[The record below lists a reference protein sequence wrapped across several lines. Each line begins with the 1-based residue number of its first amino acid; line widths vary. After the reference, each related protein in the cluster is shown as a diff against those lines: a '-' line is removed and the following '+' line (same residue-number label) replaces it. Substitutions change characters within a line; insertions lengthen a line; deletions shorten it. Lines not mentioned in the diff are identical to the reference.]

1 MTTAT
6 SSPVA
11 PRWQVFS
18 AAPHR
23 MLFLP
28 GALQLLIPVAWWLV
42 VLLGRAAG
50 WAPPSLPVAPMH
62 VHLFLMLFGVFPFF
76 IFGFLFTV
84 YPRWMNQAPLPRSLY
99 VTAFW
104 LLTSG
109 MALFY
114 AGMAVGTELLALGV
128 AVFLAGWVTGLVGLL
143 GVYWQAQGRERQ
155 HETVLNA
162 ALLAGVLGLAAFEYG
177 LLTGDARAFALAG
190 HVGLWLFLVPVLFT
204 VSHRMIPFFSQ
215 SVLARY
221 SAVRPSWSLAV
232 LAAAAVGHV
241 VLTVLDLRAWLI
253 LVDLPLF
260 ALSVHHLIIWRFW
273 RSVEVGLLAMLYVA
287 FAWFGVATLFYSI
300 QSAGLLLAG
309 VDVVG
314 RAPLHALGIGF
325 LAGMVIAMVSRVTLG
340 HSGRRLESDR
350 LTWYT
355 LLGINI
361 AAVLRIAAEFTAAPT
376 LNVLAAVAWL
386 ASILPWAWH
395 YAPMYLR
402 PRIDQ
407 RPG

>member
-1 MTTAT
+1 MTTTAT
-6 SSPVA
+6 SPA
-11 PRWQVFS
+11 NPRWQVFS

-23 MLFLP
+23 MLFFP
-28 GALQLLIPVAWWLV
+28 GVLQLLLTVGWWLI

-50 WAPPSLPVAPMH
+50 WAPPSLPLPPIH
-62 VHLFLMLFGVFPFF
+62 LHLFLMLFGVFPFF

-99 VTAFW
+99 VTVFW
-104 LLTSG
+104 LLVAG

-114 AGMAVGTELLALGV
+114 AGMMAGTALLALGV
-128 AVFLAGWVTGLVGLL
+128 GTFLAGWLTGVSGLL
-143 GVYWQAQGRERQ
+143 RVYRQARGRERP

-162 ALLAGVLGLAAFEYG
+162 ALLAGAAGLAVFAYG
-177 LLTGDARAFALAG
+177 LLAGDARAYPLAG
-190 HVGLWLFLVPVLFT
+190 HLGLWLFLVPVLFA

-221 SAVRPSWSLAV
+221 SAVRPSWSLTV
-232 LAAAAVGHV
+232 LAAAAIGHV
-241 VLTVLDLRAWLI
+241 VLTLLDLRAWLI
-253 LVDLPLF
+253 LVDLPLL

-287 FAWFGVATLFYSI
+287 FAWFGVAMLFYSI

-309 VDVVG
+309 VDFVG

-361 AAVLRIAAEFTAAPT
+361 AAVLRVAAEFTAAPT
-376 LNVLAAVAWL
+376 LNALAAVAWL
-386 ASILPWAWH
+386 ASILPWAWR

-402 PRIDQ
+402 PRIDH